1 MKCRFRRRR
10 LYFNFQRDGS
20 NMDDKLKFSPH
31 YDFIDIGVKFYAL
44 NLALLSKIK
53 SEILI

>member
-1 MKCRFRRRR
+1 
-10 LYFNFQRDGS
+10 
-20 NMDDKLKFSPH
+20 MDDKLKFSPH

>member
-1 MKCRFRRRR
+1 MKCRFRHRR

-31 YDFIDIGVKFYAL
+31 HDSIDIKVKFYAL
-44 NLALLSKIK
+44 NLALLLKIK